1 MPMAHL
7 AVNPSD
13 VINSCDPGPALLVV
27 ADEDMTASFESWNF
41 QWHLLIKLQGEAKHV
56 KE

>member
-41 QWHLLIKLQGEAKHV
+41 QWHSLIKLQGEAKHV